1 MTIADFHCHWYPET
15 YLRSILDRSRVPRTE
30 RVGDGYRFEG
40 VGGDVRLLN
49 REFFDLE
56 VQLESLAEIGV
67 DVMVCSPN
75 LVGDVVS
82 LPVDEARDVTA
93 MLNEE
98 YAGAQKR
105 YPGRFVGLGMVPLQD
120 VGAAC
125 DTVEDSVRRLDLA
138 GVCIVTHV
146 AGESIATQE
155 RLPFYQKVEELQVPI
170 FLHPSHRSSV
180 FRADQPRPVEA
191 GLNWVYDTSLAALS
205 LIVSGTLD
213 SCPGLEIVH
222 PHLGG
227 VLPYVIGRI
236 ASTTRRRPMV
246 VEALPDVQR
255 TPEEYLR
262 SSFYADTVGQ
272 TPGAVQLAISAYG
285 EDRILFGTDFPW
297 QQPRADRRRFI
308 EQELDQET
316 LRLVLERNRPGL
328 LPLSAGAR

>member
-1 MTIADFHCHWYPET
+1 MTIADFHCHWYPER
-15 YLRSILDRSRVPRTE
+15 YLRSILDRRVAPRTE
-30 RVGDGYRFEG
+30 RVGDAYRFEG
-40 VGGDVRLLN
+40 VGGDVRLLT

-56 VQLESLAEIGV
+56 VQLESAAEIGI

-82 LPVDEARDVTA
+82 LPLDEARGTTA

-98 YAGAQKR
+98 YAEAQKK
-105 YPGRFVGLGMVPLQD
+105 YSGRFVGLGMVPLQD
-120 VGAAC
+120 VDAAC
-125 DTVEDSVRRLDLA
+125 ETIEDGVERLNLG
-138 GVCIVTHV
+138 GVCLMPHV
-146 AGESIATQE
+146 AGESIATEE
-155 RLPFYQKVEELQVPI
+155 RLPFYRKVEELRIPI

-180 FRADQPRPVEA
+180 FRPGQPRPVEA

-213 SCPGLEIVH
+213 ACPGLEVVH

-236 ASTTRRRPMV
+236 TSTSNRRHMV
-246 VEALPDVQR
+246 VEALPEVER

-262 SSFYADTVGQ
+262 TSFFADTVGQ
-272 TPGAVQLAISAYG
+272 TREAAQLAVSAYG

-297 QQPRADRRRFI
+297 QQPRADRRHFV
-308 EQELDQET
+308 EQELDGET
-316 LRLVLERNRPGL
+316 CERVLQRNRPSL
-328 LPLSAGAR
+328 LPLSTIGQ